1 MADDPTLIPRI
12 VFWIAMGVWGGLE
25 VRLGVRRGGRDT
37 GEDAGSIRWSFGAT
51 VAGLLAAL
59 ISDAL
64 LPEVVA
70 EQRHGPYLL
79 TGAVIVLCGVC
90 LRIWAV
96 RTLGRFFTYQ
106 VMTTD
111 DQVVVTNGPY
121 RVVRH
126 PSYTGLLVSCAGAGI
141 ATANPVS
148 LFLVVA
154 IPVVGLAH
162 RIRVEE
168 AALARALGDDY
179 DRFSASRKRLVPWVW

>member
-1 MADDPTLIPRI
+1 MADDPTLVPRI

-25 VRLGVRRGGRDT
+25 VRLAVRRGGRDT

-79 TGAVIVLCGVC
+79 TGAVVVLGGVG

-96 RTLGRFFTYQ
+96 RTLGRFFTYH

-126 PSYTGLLVSCAGAGI
+126 PSYTGLLVSCVGAGI

-148 LFLVVA
+148 LGLVVV
-154 IPVVGLAH
+154 IPLIGLAR
-162 RIRVEE
+162 RIQVEE
-168 AALARALGDDY
+168 GVLERTLGDDY
-179 DRFSASRKRLVPWVW
+179 ERFAASRKRLVPWVW

>member
-1 MADDPTLIPRI
+1 MRDDPTLVPRI
-12 VFWIAMGVWGGLE
+12 VFWVAMGVWGGLE
-25 VRLGVRRGGRDT
+25 VRLAVRRGGRDT

-51 VAGLLAAL
+51 VVGLLAAL
-59 ISDAL
+59 VSDAL
-64 LPEVVA
+64 LPEVIA
-70 EQRHGPYLL
+70 EHRHGPYLW
-79 TGAVIVLCGVC
+79 TGAGVVLSGIA

-121 RVVRH
+121 RAVRH
-126 PSYTGLLVSCAGAGI
+126 PSYTGLLISCVGAGI

-148 LFLVVA
+148 LFLVVV
-154 IPVVGLAH
+154 IPVVGLTH

-168 AALARALGDDY
+168 AALERTLGDDY
-179 DRFSASRKRLVPWVW
+179 RRFTASRKRLVPWLW

>member
-1 MADDPTLIPRI
+1 VIDDPTRVPRI

-25 VRLGVRRGGRDT
+25 VRLAVHRGGRDT

-70 EQRHGPYLL
+70 EERHGPFLWA
-79 TGAVIVLCGVC
+79 GAGVVLAGVS

-106 VMTTD
+106 VMTAD
-111 DQVVVTNGPY
+111 DHVVVSNGPY
-121 RVVRH
+121 RLLRH
-126 PSYTGLLVSCAGAGI
+126 PSYTGLLLSCAGAGI

-148 LFLVVA
+148 FLLVAVIPLVGLVV
-154 IPVVGLAH
+154 

-168 AALARALGDDY
+168 SVLATRLGDDY
-179 DRFSASRKRLVPWVW
+179 RRFTASRKRLVPWVW